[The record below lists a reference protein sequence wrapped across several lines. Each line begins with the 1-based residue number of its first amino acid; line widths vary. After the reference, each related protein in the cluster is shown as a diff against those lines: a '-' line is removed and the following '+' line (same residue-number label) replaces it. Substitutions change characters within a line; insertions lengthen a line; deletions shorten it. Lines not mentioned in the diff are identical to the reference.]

1 VDEVNKAISQ
11 IDRATQQNA
20 ATVASL
26 SGTAETL
33 KEEARTLA
41 ETVNQ
46 FKVSQDDRLA
56 A

>member
-33 KEEARTLA
+33 KEEARLLA
-41 ETVNQ
+41 ETVNL
-46 FKVSQDDRLA
+46 FKVTETRRA